1 MTTRETILRS
11 WWAAKRQADATGAV
25 TLTAASFAGHA
36 LEAAD
41 GNTAVAKS
49 LVPSDPAA
57 FWARTRDALDQVA
70 AEERRHDV
78 ADDRADFADEWAREA
93 RRTASR

>member
-11 WWAAKRQADATGAV
+11 WWAAKRQADANGAV

-41 GNTAVAKS
+41 GDVRAAHKLAST
-49 LVPSDPAA
+49 DPGS
-57 FWARTRDALDQVA
+57 FWSRVHDALDQVA
-70 AEERRHDV
+70 AEERKPVGLVSAILD
-78 ADDRADFADEWAREA
+78 ATGSDR
-93 RRTASR
+93 